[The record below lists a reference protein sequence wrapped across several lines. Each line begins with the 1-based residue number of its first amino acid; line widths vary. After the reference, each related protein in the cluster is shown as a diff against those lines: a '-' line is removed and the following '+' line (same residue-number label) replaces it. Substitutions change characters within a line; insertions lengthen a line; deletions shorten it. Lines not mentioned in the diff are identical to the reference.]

1 MGPNPQ
7 FPVDLVQFAGEILN
21 GKLHF
26 LSSAK
31 KVKTCDPSLHKEVV
45 LKPEWYEKR
54 FNAFDVAED
63 FAIECHS
70 HQNVSKL

>member
-1 MGPNPQ
+1 MEN
-7 FPVDLVQFAGEILN
+7 FIFCPVL
-21 GKLHF
+21 
-26 LSSAK
+26 K
-31 KVKTCDPSLHKEVV
+31 KSKPVSQVYTKEVV

-54 FNAFDVAED
+54 FNASDVAED